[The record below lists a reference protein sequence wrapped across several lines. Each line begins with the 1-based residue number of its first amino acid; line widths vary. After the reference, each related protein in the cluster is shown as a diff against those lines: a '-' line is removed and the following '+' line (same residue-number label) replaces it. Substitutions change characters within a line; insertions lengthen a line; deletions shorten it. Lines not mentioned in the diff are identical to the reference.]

1 MTFLYRLNLTKLD
14 FTQNLSGSKMIKC
27 QQSQALTSHFE
38 SFWSIVICR
47 KLYQLSF
54 HIIFETF
61 FTFFR
66 PCGRT
71 NKISLGFCGRF
82 TSAELLSFSI
92 SMMVVFIWIMTG
104 ITAVCLQFFVKSNHL
119 TSFHG
124 VSIIFREL
132 ANTILC
138 MKILFP

>member
-1 MTFLYRLNLTKLD
+1 MTFLVRLNSSKFD
-14 FTQNLSGSKMIKC
+14 FMSNQIGGKIIKF
-27 QQSQALTSHFE
+27 QHSQALTSHFE

-104 ITAVCLQFFVKSNHL
+104 TQCGIFIIFLSLKLYVKS
-119 TSFHG
+119 
-124 VSIIFREL
+124 
-132 ANTILC
+132 ILGFLG
-138 MKILFP
+138 MQNLPH